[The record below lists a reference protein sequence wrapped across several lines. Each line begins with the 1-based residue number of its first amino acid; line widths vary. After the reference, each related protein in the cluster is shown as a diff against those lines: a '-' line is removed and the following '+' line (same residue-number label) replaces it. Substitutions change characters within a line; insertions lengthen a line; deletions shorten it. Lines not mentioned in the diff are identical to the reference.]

1 MNRNRP
7 ILCKSAL
14 ACIALAALLGG
25 PRLSEASNDF
35 ARRIAEH
42 EAKCKCS
49 TPANSGSNEKQDDA
63 PSFTASP
70 EVCVSKSDTDGRWPF
85 AVDICD
91 CAAVV
96 RPAASQRVNDI
107 RNRGEPVAALHAP
120 VFNAMA
126 PPKSAL

>member
-49 TPANSGSNEKQDDA
+49 TPASSGSTEKQNDA

-70 EVCVSKSDTDGRWPF
+70 DVCVSKSDTDGRWSF
-85 AVDICD
+85 AIDICD
-91 CAAVV
+91 CAAVI
-96 RPAASQRVNDI
+96 RPAAGHLVTDI
-107 RNRGEPVAALHAP
+107 RNWGEPVVSLHAP
-120 VFNAMA
+120 VFNATA
-126 PPKSAL
+126 PPDGTI